1 MPFPLLLLLGASLA
15 STTVLQI
22 NEGEQQKIDLDK
34 QAEEEKLSAESRE
47 LGRRQKLNDVLA
59 ANIVGVSTSGMSGE
73 GTPESIAL
81 ANARQASASE
91 GLESLTT
98 RLKQDQLKRQ
108 GKDAVRSG
116 RLAATSTLL
125 KGAVQGAQ
133 LS

>member
-1 MPFPLLLLLGASLA
+1 MPFPLLLLLGASIA

-34 QAEEEKLSAESRE
+34 QAEEEKLSAEVRE

-125 KGAVQGAQ
+125 KDAVQGAQ